1 MRIEWMIRMPLGVSI
16 LVGAMAAVPP
26 PAVGQNADSVQLRN
40 ECRLAHQIL
49 TKGQPANQRDWALE
63 FIRGCGSLG
72 GEAIAHLIRS
82 HRGSDTWNAE
92 LDRIVD
98 QTAYLVDLSIFEA
111 GLEVAID
118 PSAGLVAR
126 VQGLRAMRTQLSPG
140 DLITYDG
147 LVDPLA
153 NTRSWMLEVGAHFP
167 PLPEEAYIRAEEAM
181 RALLDVEELP
191 DPLRAAAKVV
201 LPGVVARLYCE
212 PGMTLAECFT
222 IAEAKLAWGNR

>member
-1 MRIEWMIRMPLGVSI
+1 M
-16 LVGAMAAVPP
+16 
-26 PAVGQNADSVQLRN
+26 
-40 ECRLAHQIL
+40 
-49 TKGQPANQRDWALE
+49 
-63 FIRGCGSLG
+63 
-72 GEAIAHLIRS
+72 
-82 HRGSDTWNAE
+82 
-92 LDRIVD
+92 DRIVD

-118 PSAGLVAR
+118 PGAGLVAR

-167 PLPEEAYIRAEEAM
+167 PLPEEAFIRAEEAM

-191 DPLRAAAKVV
+191 DPLRTAARV
-201 LPGVVARLYCE
+201 LLSDVVASLYCE
-212 PGMTLAECFT
+212 PDATAAECFA
-222 IAEAKLAWGNR
+222 IMEAKLAWGHP